1 VRVYSD
7 AAADTAQ
14 PYIAVG
20 KPEVGVTGGITI
32 RNARSTP

>member
-1 VRVYSD
+1 MNRN
-7 AAADTAQ
+7 APADTAQ
-14 PYIAVG
+14 LYIAVG